1 MSYQLIQKERQNVT
15 EESLLKQMKS
25 FPITNK
31 PSSSDQ
37 ITFLPISKEQLLRN
51 RMMSHAKSQS
61 TEGDSSFRVK
71 SSSSHQHSE
80 SNKSS
85 PSHLNQ
91 SPSLIPSCLKGQS
104 TSENKTTRFL
114 ISPSISGSTRNVSSR
129 TPKNNLKQIIKKK
142 VYRIFSKYYVSRI
155 SKII

>member
-1 MSYQLIQKERQNVT
+1 MSYQQIQKEQPNVT
-15 EESLLKQMKS
+15 EQSLLKQMRS
-25 FPITNK
+25 FPITIK

-51 RMMSHAKSQS
+51 RMMSLEKSQS
-61 TEGDSSFRVK
+61 TESDSSFRVK
-71 SSSSHQHSE
+71 SSSSLQHSE
-80 SNKSS
+80 SNKST

-91 SPSLIPSCLKGQS
+91 SPSLIASCLKVQS
-104 TSENKTTRFL
+104 TSDNKTTRLL

-129 TPKNNLKQIIKKK
+129 TRKKNLKQNIKKK
-142 VYRIFSKYYVSRI
+142 VYHIFSKYNVSRI